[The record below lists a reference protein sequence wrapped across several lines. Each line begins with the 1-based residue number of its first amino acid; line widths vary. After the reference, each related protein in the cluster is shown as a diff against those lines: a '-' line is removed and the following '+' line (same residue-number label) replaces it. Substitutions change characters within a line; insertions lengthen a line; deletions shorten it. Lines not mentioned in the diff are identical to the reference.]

1 VENLRRMGPDLSE
14 AASLIL
20 PTGKLNVIAYSC
32 TSASVS
38 IGPAEV
44 AAQIQK
50 GRPGVEVVTPITAA
64 MAAFERCNV
73 KRISLLTPYTEEVTK
88 PMVAFIEDQGVEV
101 LNFAHFNLVD
111 DQEMA
116 RLTPEVIRDA
126 VVEIAHPDADAVFV
140 SCTGVR
146 TAEAIKRLEE
156 TLGKPVFCSNQCMFW
171 QSLRLSGYDKPVA
184 DFGRLLTL

>member
-1 VENLRRMGPDLSE
+1 
-14 AASLIL
+14 
-20 PTGKLNVIAYSC
+20 
-32 TSASVS
+32 
-38 IGPAEV
+38 
-44 AAQIQK
+44 
-50 GRPGVEVVTPITAA
+50 
-64 MAAFERCNV
+64 
-73 KRISLLTPYTEEVTK
+73 
-88 PMVAFIEDQGVEV
+88 MVAFIEDQGVEV